1 MANDNFVGL
10 TDAQIAAAASEVDPV
25 LLAQGIELI
34 HAEKEVPL
42 RKALRYHWRAMAWS
56 MFLSL
61 ALVMDGYDGA
71 VSNAFFGLPS
81 FVNTFGVVVNGK
93 KGVPANWQSA
103 LQNVGIPGG
112 FLGLFLCG
120 WCQERFGSRKTYL
133 GGMCFAIL
141 CVFLFVF
148 ANSLGMLLA
157 AEAIAACAWA
167 IFNTLTAA
175 YAAEI
180 CPIQLRGYST
190 SFISMC
196 WGMGSFIASGVD
208 RGALNIQ
215 GNWGWRMA
223 YAVQWAW
230 PVPLAIAAFFAPESP
245 WWLVRKGRIDDA
257 KKVLNRIS
265 MKGYWEDRNIDAY
278 IEVIKH
284 TDVLERAQAK
294 SGSFWEIWK
303 GTNLRR
309 TEIQMGVWACQV
321 FSGTAMTAYAVEF
334 LEDAGM
340 STTTAF
346 NFGILINGMNLI
358 GCLIDFVLMTRFG
371 RRTLILCGLNV
382 LALML
387 VLIGVFGSV
396 TPTHA
401 TLQGIGACCAV
412 INLAYHAS
420 VGPLTYTVAAEV
432 PASRL
437 RARSVAWGRAS
448 YTIMYNATAQLTPRM
463 VSAVDWNWGAKA
475 AYFWLGGNLG
485 VTIWAFFRLPET
497 RGLSYAEME
506 ILFANRISARKFGH
520 VKVHDEA
527 AAGDAKF
534 ADPEGG
540 DEADEKEK
548 GVVYHNETVQQPQ
561 VAATLEG

>member
-1 MANDNFVGL
+1 
-10 TDAQIAAAASEVDPV
+10 
-25 LLAQGIELI
+25 
-34 HAEKEVPL
+34 L
-42 RKALRYHWRAMAWS
+42 RGAWS
-56 MFLSL
+56 RRVD
-61 ALVMDGYDGA
+61 AD
-71 VSNAFFGLPS
+71 
-81 FVNTFGVVVNGK
+81 TR
-93 KGVPANWQSA
+93 
-103 LQNVGIPGG
+103 
-112 FLGLFLCG
+112 LG
-120 WCQERFGSRKTYL
+120 
-133 GGMCFAIL
+133 
-141 CVFLFVF
+141 
-148 ANSLGMLLA
+148 
-157 AEAIAACAWA
+157 
-167 IFNTLTAA
+167 
-175 YAAEI
+175 
-180 CPIQLRGYST
+180 
-190 SFISMC
+190 
-196 WGMGSFIASGVD
+196 
-208 RGALNIQ
+208 
-215 GNWGWRMA
+215 
-223 YAVQWAW
+223 
-230 PVPLAIAAFFAPESP
+230 P

-463 VSAVDWNWGAKA
+463 VSAVDW
-475 AYFWLGGNLG
+475 
-485 VTIWAFFRLPET
+485 
-497 RGLSYAEME
+497 
-506 ILFANRISARKFGH
+506 
-520 VKVHDEA
+520 
-527 AAGDAKF
+527 
-534 ADPEGG
+534 
-540 DEADEKEK
+540 
-548 GVVYHNETVQQPQ
+548 
-561 VAATLEG
+561 